1 MIQEGRKCVL
11 IYMKVVAVPDERDQ
25 WIKDE
30 ILMERVARKD
40 EKALQILYARFA
52 PLLHHIALKSLDKG
66 AAEDLVQEVFFAIWT
81 KSGDFDPI
89 KGNFRNWILQ
99 IAHFRILNELRR
111 RGRRPALNFEDM
123 DILADTANGRSDPP
137 EETWKSF
144 RVDAVREAIEH
155 LPGPQ
160 RQALQLAFFD
170 DLSHEEVADALGL
183 PLGTVKGRIRLALR
197 KLRRRLIP
205 VALGFLAVWGAGAS
219 IWAVLSIDDAAA
231 RGDAL
236 AFITGSGTEVKRLTA
251 TDGSVSGSCSY
262 DTRRQAVVLAL
273 EGLKKPETGRLYR
286 LWARWD
292 GDWVA
297 TGDLT
302 WEKDG
307 RGYLQV
313 KDPRWSREPRLIEV
327 TIESAGREDSPSG
340 PIIVGAEL

>member
-1 MIQEGRKCVL
+1 MYLQ
-11 IYMKVVAVPDERDQ
+11 MKVVAMPEIERDH

-30 ILMERVARKD
+30 LLMERIARKD
-40 EKALQILYARFA
+40 EKALQILYGRFA
-52 PLLHHIALKSLDKG
+52 PLLHHIALKSLDEG
-66 AAEDLVQEVFFAIWT
+66 AAEDLVQEVFFAVWT
-81 KSGDFDPI
+81 KSGDFDPG

-123 DILADTANGRSDPP
+123 DILTDTANGQSDPP

-144 RVDAVREAIEH
+144 RVKAVQDAIER

-197 KLRRRLIP
+197 KLRGRLIP
-205 VALGFLAVWGAGAS
+205 VALGVLAAWGAGAS
-219 IWAVLSIDDAAA
+219 IWADLSINAAAA

-236 AFITGSGTEVKRLTA
+236 AFIGSSGTEVKKLTA
-251 TDGSVSGSCSY
+251 SDGSVSGSCGY

-273 EGLKKPETGRLYR
+273 EGLKRPETGKHYR

-292 GDWVA
+292 GDWAA
-297 TGDLT
+297 TGDLA
-302 WEKDG
+302 WERDG
-307 RGYLQV
+307 RGYLQIR
-313 KDPRWSREPRLIEV
+313 DPRWSREPHSIEV
-327 TIESAGREDSPSG
+327 TIESAGQEDSPSG